1 MCCEIERIPLKDELA
16 ELQSELA
23 SLKEETRRLKDK
35 CSLMLDNQYKDN
47 YQIENLKKQGEYFAK
62 AAEKLEKENKVLRE
76 VVKLWA

>member
-1 MCCEIERIPLKDELA
+1 MSLEIERIPIKDELA
-16 ELQSELA
+16 ELRNELA
-23 SLKEETRRLKDK
+23 RLREEKIKLEAK

-76 VVKLWA
+76 VIKLWA